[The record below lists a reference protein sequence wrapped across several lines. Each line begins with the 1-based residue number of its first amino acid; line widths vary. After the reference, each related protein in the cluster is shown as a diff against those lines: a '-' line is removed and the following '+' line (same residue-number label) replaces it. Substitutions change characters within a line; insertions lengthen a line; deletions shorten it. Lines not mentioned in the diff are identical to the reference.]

1 MGRQAGVFC
10 DQLSEHPANHADSCS
25 HRLEPDTWDSRRHGR
40 LVELTRLRG
49 HLRIGA
55 GKPPTRSPHAENPT
69 ALPARVSRGS
79 G

>member
-10 DQLSEHPANHADSCS
+10 DQLSASEHPANHAHSCS

-55 GKPPTRSPHAENPT
+55 GRSRTRTDVKAVT
-69 ALPARVSRGS
+69 
-79 G
+79 